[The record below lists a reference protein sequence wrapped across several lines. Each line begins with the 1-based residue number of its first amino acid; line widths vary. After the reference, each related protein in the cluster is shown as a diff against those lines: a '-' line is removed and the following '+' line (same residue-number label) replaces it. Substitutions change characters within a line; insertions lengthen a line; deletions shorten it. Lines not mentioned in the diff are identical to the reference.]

1 MANNENKLLNKT
13 GTCLSRRD
21 FLQLSACLGSGAFLA
36 TLPLNSIAALV
47 INEHVGE
54 VAKWHNCWAHCLS
67 SCLLKI
73 ITENGQIKRIETDD
87 LGDDVFGRHQA
98 RACLRGR
105 SLHKR
110 TFAPDRLKYPMKR
123 VGKRGEGKFKRISWD
138 EALDEVHRQLSGIIG
153 KYGNQAI
160 FSRIGFG
167 KPDGPYHFVPRFLN
181 LIGGFLSPEG
191 NYSSHQIDTAS
202 KFTYGE
208 SKYTFGSAPTE
219 LAHSDLIV
227 YFGNNPANTRMSGA
241 NDTYHYQQ
249 GKQASSARTII
260 IDPQYTDT
268 ACGREDLWLA
278 IRPGSDAILV
288 EAIAWVLITENYV
301 NEAFLKQYC
310 YGYDEEL
317 GDVERGIPPLER
329 SLGYKAYILG
339 EGGDGQPKTPE
350 YAASV
355 CGIPQEQIYHLAR
368 ALGQAKA
375 PFIAQG
381 WGPQRHAAGE
391 QTARAIFMLPILLG
405 KIGLPGTNNGGS
417 DFSFSGSD
425 IMPMPIGKN
434 GVQAKVPCFKWLE
447 AVERGHE
454 MTALTDGIV
463 GAERLTSDVKCVFMY
478 QGNWML
484 NQHSDCNATAK
495 ILADESK
502 LEFIFVMDNHMT
514 SSAKFADILLPD
526 ITWLENTRVV
536 RFATHLTLTEHILD
550 PMYECRHPYLVF
562 ADLAERFGVRESY
575 SEGRSWDE
583 WQKFLYEESR
593 KKHADFPPFEVLQQQ
608 KTIRLSFDP
617 KEPRYVMRE
626 FREDPLAN
634 PLKTE
639 SGKIQIYSHRLA
651 HFSNTWQL
659 PEGDRITALPQYQP
673 TWESYADI
681 EVRKDYPLQLIGFKS
696 KGRPHSTFHNVPW
709 LREVIQDAL
718 MINPLDAKTRNLQQ
732 GQLVHVFNDRG
743 VIRVPI
749 RITPRIMPGVVGLGE
764 GTWYTPDDKGVD
776 TGGCINTL
784 TRLKPTALAKANP
797 QGTNLVEV
805 ISAP

>member
-1 MANNENKLLNKT
+1 MSDKNNSLT
-13 GTCLSRRD
+13 VASSIGLSRRR
-21 FLQLSACLGSGAFLA
+21 FLQLSSYLGVGAFLA
-36 TLPLNSIAALV
+36 THSLNSIAASV
-47 INEHVGE
+47 ISEHVGE
-54 VAKWHNCWAHCLS
+54 ITKWHNCWAHCHS

-73 ITENGQIKRIETDD
+73 VTENGQIKRIETDD
-87 LGDDVFGRHQA
+87 QGDDVFGRHQV

-110 TFAPDRLKYPMKR
+110 AFSPDRLKYPMKR
-123 VGKRGEGKFKRISWD
+123 IGKRGEGKFKRISWD
-138 EALDEVHRQLSGIIG
+138 EALDEVYLQMSKIIS

-160 FSRIGFG
+160 FNRIGFG

-181 LIGGFLSPEG
+181 LIGGFLSAEG

-202 KFTYGE
+202 KYTYGE
-208 SKYTFGSAPTE
+208 SKYTFGSAPSE
-219 LAHSDLIV
+219 MAHSDLIV

-241 NDTYHYQQ
+241 NDTYHYQHYK
-249 GKQASSARTII
+249 KQSSAKTVI

-278 IRPGSDAILV
+278 IRPGSDAALV
-288 EAIAWVLITENYV
+288 EAIAWVLITEKFV
-301 NEAFLKQYC
+301 DEEFLHKYC
-310 YGYDEEL
+310 YGYDGEP
-317 GDVERGIPPLER
+317 GDSEKGIPSLEP

-339 EGGDGQPKTPE
+339 DGPDKLEKKPE
-350 YAASV
+350 YAESI
-355 CGIPQEQIYHLAR
+355 CGIPSEQIYQLAR
-368 ALGQAKA
+368 ALGNAKA

-417 DFSFSGSD
+417 DFMFSGSD
-425 IMPMPIGKN
+425 ITPMPIGKN

-454 MTALTDGIV
+454 MTALSDGIT
-463 GAERLTSDVKCVFMY
+463 GAERLTSDVKCIFMY
-478 QGNWML
+478 QGNWLL

-514 SSAKFADILLPD
+514 ASAKFADILLPD
-526 ITWLENTRVV
+526 ITWLENSRVV
-536 RFATHLTLTEHILD
+536 RFATHLTLTEHVLD
-550 PMYECRHPYLVF
+550 PMYECRHPYQVF
-562 ADLAERFGVRESY
+562 SDLAERFGVREAFC
-575 SEGRSWDE
+575 EGRSWDE
-583 WQKFLYEESR
+583 WQQYLYEESR
-593 KKHADFPPFEVLQQQ
+593 KKHPEFPPFDVLQKK
-608 KTIRLSFDP
+608 KTIRLPFDP
-617 KEPRYVMRE
+617 EAPGYVMRE
-626 FREDPLAN
+626 FREDPIIHA
-634 PLKTE
+634 LKTE
-639 SGKIQIYSHRLA
+639 SGKIQIYSHTLA
-651 HFSNTWQL
+651 QYAANWQL
-659 PEGDRITALPQYQP
+659 PDGDKITPLPQYIP
-673 TWESYADI
+673 TWESYADT
-681 EVRKDYPLQLIGFKS
+681 ETREKYPLQLIGFKS

-718 MINPLDAKTRNLQQ
+718 MINPLDARARNLHQ
-732 GQLVHVFNDRG
+732 GQQVHVYNDRG
-743 VIRVPI
+743 VISVPI

-764 GTWYTPDDKGVD
+764 GAWYSPDSHGVD
-776 TGGCINTL
+776 VGGCINTL

-805 ISAP
+805 SPAP